1 MINPMAS
8 APFQIG
14 EEFKP
19 ALPYQSYLY
28 ASLAVYSLIFVVPW
42 LIPVFWFSPFFIA
55 ASLGAIFLITIV
67 FVAYWIPLYY
77 ASVAYRLTNTEI
89 FWKRGVWFQQT
100 GIVPYNRITN
110 VDILQGPLMRFFSFS
125 ALRVQTAGY
134 SAQARAEII
143 LNGIENPEELQDL
156 IMANVRR
163 TGPVATE
170 GESEPPE
177 LLPTGAKD
185 EVVEELRAIR
195 TILEEIRR

>member
-1 MINPMAS
+1 MAS
-8 APFQIG
+8 ATFQIG
-14 EEFKP
+14 EQFEP
-19 ALPYQSYLY
+19 APQYRSYLY
-28 ASLAVYSLIFVVPW
+28 ASLAVFTLILVLPW
-42 LIPVFWFSPFFIA
+42 LIPVFWFSPFFVA
-55 ASLGAIFLITIV
+55 VFLGALVLATLIFI
-67 FVAYWIPLYY
+67 AYWIPLYY
-77 ASVAYRLTNTEI
+77 NSVAYRLTGTEI
-89 FWKRGVWFQQT
+89 LWKRGVWFQQT

-170 GESEPPE
+170 GEIEPPE
-177 LLPTGAKD
+177 LLPTGATD
-185 EVVEELRAIR
+185 EVVDELRAIR